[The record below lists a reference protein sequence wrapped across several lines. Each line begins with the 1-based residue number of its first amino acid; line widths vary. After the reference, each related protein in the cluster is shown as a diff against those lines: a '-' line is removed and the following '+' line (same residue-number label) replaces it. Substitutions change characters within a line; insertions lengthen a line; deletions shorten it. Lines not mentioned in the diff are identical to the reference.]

1 MLEVWLISSFTSEKS
16 FEFFFLIFE
25 QYNQAFYQSIC
36 VYNWFLQNIQFLYCL
51 KCLKCISLKCIS
63 KTLSNCRNLAFTL
76 LNIFKIF
83 LPPFLDFNSNVYVYS
98 FFRCTARLWDSLLI
112 EWFPLTYNL
121 NRFKS
126 RINRHLLTV
135 GSFYKDF
142 LYDLTLLW
150 FFFFVTACLVVAVQ
164 SCMGW
169 ISIKK
174 S

>member
-1 MLEVWLISSFTSEKS
+1 MNNTTRLFIR
-16 FEFFFLIFE
+16 
-25 QYNQAFYQSIC
+25 AFASTTDFCKI
-36 VYNWFLQNIQFLYCL
+36 LFLYCL

-76 LNIFKIF
+76 LNIFKTF
-83 LPPFLDFNSNVYVYS
+83 LSPFLDFNSNVYVNS
-98 FFRCTARLWDSLLI
+98 FFHCTARLWDSLLI
-112 EWFPLTYNL
+112 ECFPLTYNL
-121 NRFKS
+121 NHFKS

-135 GSFYKDF
+135 SSFYKDF
-142 LYDLTLLW
+142 LYDLTLLC

-174 S
+174 NHKKQKIEKL